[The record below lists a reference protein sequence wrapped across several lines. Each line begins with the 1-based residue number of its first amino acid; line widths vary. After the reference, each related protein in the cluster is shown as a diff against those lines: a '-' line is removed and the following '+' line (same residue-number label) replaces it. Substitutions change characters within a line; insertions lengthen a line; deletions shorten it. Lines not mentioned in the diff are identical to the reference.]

1 MILSYI
7 YSYNASTIC
16 TYIIQ
21 VLHTPCHTSGHIAFL
36 VSEPDAAD
44 SDDDEFD
51 PADDIQFT
59 ELGQSI
65 KHAVRADGSSTS
77 VSDPAMPSTNTG
89 SAKTASGGLSRAP
102 LLFCGDTLFVG
113 GCGRFFEGTAAQML
127 RNLDRFAQLDPETLV
142 FCAHEYTESNF
153 KFLSSVDS
161 STVSVYE
168 QVKKTRE
175 QGKGTVP
182 TSIGAELKH
191 NLFMQCHN
199 PRVQQLV
206 NAKTATEAMQT
217 LRAMKNAF

>member
-1 MILSYI
+1 M
-7 YSYNASTIC
+7 
-16 TYIIQ
+16 
-21 VLHTPCHTSGHIAFL
+21 HTPCHTSGHIAFL

-44 SDDDEFD
+44 SEDELDHDDE
-51 PADDIQFT
+51 IQFT
-59 ELGQSI
+59 ELGGRVKNIRMDDCISAPSP
-65 KHAVRADGSSTS
+65 AVTATDSATS
-77 VSDPAMPSTNTG
+77 GTN
-89 SAKTASGGLSRAP
+89 GLSRAP

-127 RNLDRFAQLDPETLV
+127 RNLDRFAQLDPETQV

-161 STVSVYE
+161 AAVRVYE
-168 QVKKTRE
+168 DVKKIRE

-199 PRVQQLV
+199 PRVQKLV
-206 NAKTATEAMQT
+206 NAQSATEAMQK
-217 LRAMKNAF
+217 LRDMKNAF